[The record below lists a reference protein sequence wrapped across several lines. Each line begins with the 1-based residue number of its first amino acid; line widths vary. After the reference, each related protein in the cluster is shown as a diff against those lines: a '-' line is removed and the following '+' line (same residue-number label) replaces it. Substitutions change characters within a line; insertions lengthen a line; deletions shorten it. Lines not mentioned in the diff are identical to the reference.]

1 MIFIFYDKPHFRGF
15 WIHFIYL
22 RTNLNKM
29 FFKTTSTQFIEFK
42 NIKFI
47 SSRVQNYIFRWF
59 PQINL
64 QFLCNKT
71 NKFERITTYKER
83 KLSLL
88 ARIEKKIRDNPTFF
102 IVNFS
107 RITLLQ
113 KKGIKKWKRIPLQLV
128 NEKRYKN

>member
-1 MIFIFYDKPHFRGF
+1 MIFIFYDKSYFRGF

-22 RTNLNKM
+22 RTNLNKIP
-29 FFKTTSTQFIEFK
+29 FKITSTQFIEFK

-83 KLSLL
+83 KLSLF

-107 RITLLQ
+107 WITLLQ
-113 KKGIKKWKRIPLQLV
+113 KKGIKKWKRIPLQLE